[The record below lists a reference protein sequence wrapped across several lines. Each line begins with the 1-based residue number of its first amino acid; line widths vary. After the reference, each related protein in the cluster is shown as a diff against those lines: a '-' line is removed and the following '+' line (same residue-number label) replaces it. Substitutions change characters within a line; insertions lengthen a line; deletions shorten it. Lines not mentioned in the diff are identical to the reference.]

1 MRLAQHLPLLP
12 PHLDGGAAWR
22 WEVAL
27 CILAG
32 VPLGARGWCMPAA
45 WRGRPALSSAPAGSG
60 VDPSPPTARF
70 SGAFSGRTLCCFT
83 CFLWE
88 VAVGERYPLPPW
100 KRQLLTEQA
109 GGDGAGR
116 GRGWGQAPSAGSREG
131 SSRVAGAWRPLPLPP
146 GHCPLCDFLQH
157 PQRTPSTQESCPP
170 KPPRAHELKLL
181 VRNIRASLLSRPG
194 ASGG

>member
-70 SGAFSGRTLCCFT
+70 SGAFSSLTLCCFT
-83 CFLWE
+83 CFLRE
-88 VAVGERYPLPPW
+88 AAVGERYPLPPW

-109 GGDGAGR
+109 GGEGGAR
-116 GRGWGQAPSAGSREG
+116 
-131 SSRVAGAWRPLPLPP
+131 LPLQVLVRVPPVWQVPGGRCPFPP

>member
-22 WEVAL
+22 WEVVL

-70 SGAFSGRTLCCFT
+70 SGAFSSLTLCCFT
-83 CFLWE
+83 CFLRE
-88 VAVGERYPLPPW
+88 AAVGERYPLPPW

-109 GGDGAGR
+109 GGEGGAR
-116 GRGWGQAPSAGSREG
+116 
-131 SSRVAGAWRPLPLPP
+131 LPL
-146 GHCPLCDFLQH
+146 QV
-157 PQRTPSTQESCPP
+157 
-170 KPPRAHELKLL
+170 L
-181 VRNIRASLLSRPG
+181 VRVPPVWQVPGGRCPFPQVTALCVTFCSIHSAPRLLRNPALPNLQGLTSSNSW
-194 ASGG
+194 SGTSEPPC